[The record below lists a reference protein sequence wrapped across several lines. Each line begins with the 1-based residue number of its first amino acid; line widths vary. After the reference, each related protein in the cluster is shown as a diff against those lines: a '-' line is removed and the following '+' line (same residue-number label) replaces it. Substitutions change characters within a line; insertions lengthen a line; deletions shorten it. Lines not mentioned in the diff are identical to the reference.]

1 MQRSLVFKSTLFAF
15 IFFIWAH
22 AAGLQ
27 TVGFSRS
34 NPDKY
39 HSRSTFLSLI
49 DSIPQHNSGI
59 LNSAGVPDDTTFGV
73 LIESQYG
80 IDLTDAESIRFEID
94 DGVHFVYTRDL
105 SSDTMRVVAVI
116 AEDPNQTL
124 IWAVYDRS
132 MESYRPPLY
141 FPDKIVRITVRAAD
155 TRQNSLSPRQFR
167 FKIEPDAGP
176 DTEFD
181 RLPDY
186 DFMDR
191 DQLLSETPY
200 DAGMEI
206 LSGELE
212 GAKIIYNSKEPL
224 TPGFGSSAEIEA
236 LNLEDSKGIGAPLNL
251 VPHTVF
257 HTPVKIMIPFPDG
270 TDIANMDI
278 FYHNGVEWR
287 PACDADGNVL
297 PGGRGWMV
305 PGSRVNH
312 FRTSPPLVEIQV
324 YHFSAA
330 QGGFVVVNSGTTRHN
345 DHSNQNG
352 TVVVAKCFIDTAIDN
367 PKPAYDLLTLLC
379 TLGTLGALPALRA
392 VLFFCENR
400 CPEVRAPKKVW
411 NGFLSYQKH

>member
-1 MQRSLVFKSTLFAF
+1 MQRSIVFKSVLLAF
-15 IFFIWAH
+15 IFFIWFH

-59 LNSAGVPDDTTFGV
+59 SNSAGVPDDTTFGV

-105 SSDTMRVVAVI
+105 SSDTMRVVEVI

-124 IWAVYDRS
+124 IWVVYDRS
-132 MESYRPPLY
+132 MESYLPPLY
-141 FPDKIVRITVRAAD
+141 FPDKIVRITVRATD

-167 FKIEPDAGP
+167 FKIEPDSGP

-186 DFMDR
+186 DFMGR
-191 DQLLSETPY
+191 DQLLSETKY
-200 DAGMEI
+200 DLGIEV
-206 LSGELE
+206 LNGEFE
-212 GAKIIYNSKEPL
+212 GAKIIYDSKEPL
-224 TPGFGSSAEIEA
+224 TPGFGPTDAIEE
-236 LNLEDSKGIGAPLNL
+236 LNLKDTEGIGAPLNL
-251 VPHTVF
+251 IPHTIF
-257 HTPVKIMIPFPDG
+257 HTPVKILIPFPAG
-270 TDIANMDI
+270 TDIADMDI
-278 FYHNGVEWR
+278 FYHNGVEWL

-297 PGGRGWMV
+297 RGGRGWMV

-312 FRTSPPLVEIQV
+312 FRTSSPLVEIQV

-330 QGGFVVVNSGTTRHN
+330 QGGFIVASSGTNRDH
-345 DHSNQNG
+345 DHSNQSG

-367 PKPAYDLLTLLC
+367 PKSAYDLLTLLC
-379 TLGTLGALPALRA
+379 TLGTLVALPTLRA
-392 VLFFCENR
+392 VLFFLR
-400 CPEVRAPKKVW
+400 KQVPGGHGA
-411 NGFLSYQKH
+411 